1 MAVMLLHLQGAAEH
15 RFIWFA
21 FIYFILFE
29 CTFFLITSLF
39 FAMIVSMPLMLT
51 RIKANLHCLCPSSF
65 VSCVQVLAMAA
76 VKKKERK
83 RQMIIRDILLL
94 IIFHYQ

>member
-1 MAVMLLHLQGAAEH
+1 
-15 RFIWFA
+15 
-21 FIYFILFE
+21 
-29 CTFFLITSLF
+29 
-39 FAMIVSMPLMLT
+39 MLT

>member
-1 MAVMLLHLQGAAEH
+1 
-15 RFIWFA
+15 
-21 FIYFILFE
+21 
-29 CTFFLITSLF
+29 
-39 FAMIVSMPLMLT
+39 MLT

-76 VKKKERK
+76 VKKRK
-83 RQMIIRDILLL
+83 KKTNDNKTDILLL

>member
-1 MAVMLLHLQGAAEH
+1 
-15 RFIWFA
+15 
-21 FIYFILFE
+21 
-29 CTFFLITSLF
+29 
-39 FAMIVSMPLMLT
+39 MLT

-76 VKKKERK
+76 VKKKKKRK
-83 RQMIIRDILLL
+83 KKTNDNKTDILLL

>member
-1 MAVMLLHLQGAAEH
+1 
-15 RFIWFA
+15 
-21 FIYFILFE
+21 
-29 CTFFLITSLF
+29 
-39 FAMIVSMPLMLT
+39 MLT

-76 VKKKERK
+76 VKKKKRK
-83 RQMIIRDILLL
+83 KKTNDNKRDILLL